1 MAKFWRPLMILQII
15 LLFLIVVILTMII
28 MFLFYV
34 LFPSI
39 DKENLS
45 KIDALVSTSEIDNEL
60 IDNDDTLITQEKA
73 FVFCNSVKD
82 FSKDKLVFNNYHTC
96 SMVNS
101 VFGSGTDC
109 KYACIGLGD
118 CAKVCPQQAIYF
130 ENNTAKISSLCIGCG
145 NCIDV
150 CPLKIIKLIPKD
162 TKSCVICSHCAEKD
176 LTSCSCIQ
184 KEEKVVWNDK
194 KDFKIWEYC
203 YKIANRLKNIKN

>member
-1 MAKFWRPLMILQII
+1 MILQII

-118 CAKVCPQQAIYF
+118 CAKVCPH
-130 ENNTAKISSLCIGCG
+130 
-145 NCIDV
+145 
-150 CPLKIIKLIPKD
+150 
-162 TKSCVICSHCAEKD
+162 TKSSVICSHCAEKD

-203 YKIANRLKNIKN
+203 YRIANRLKNIKN